1 MELCRVLMFAR
12 LSCRMSLDDNHNS
25 VVLACAKVI
34 QGILSF
40 DSNERFFEISE
51 VT

>member
-1 MELCRVLMFAR
+1 MFLW

-25 VVLACAKVI
+25 VVLACANVI
-34 QGILSF
+34 KGVLSF
-40 DSNERFFEISE
+40 DTTERFFEISE